1 MSNIEKAQSNIKKLY
16 KLINEP
22 LFPIPKEMQAVHWAY
37 IAVEFLTAASI
48 LDKKEPHFTNPKLQ
62 LTGHAIECSM
72 KACIASI
79 AAKPPNKHDL
89 VQLYKVI
96 EEHGFHLDDRSQA
109 LIVHLNHHYYQDLGT
124 GTKFKSRYPTETS
137 ERSGGA
143 IPPHSDMVAISNT
156 LIEQAASRV
165 PDILDEMFRTIP
177 TYRANLTK
185 FAYRD
190 RDAHH

>member
-1 MSNIEKAQSNIKKLY
+1 MSKIEKAQRNIKKLY

-22 LFPIPKEMQAVHWAY
+22 SFPIPKEMQAVHWAY
-37 IAVEFLTAASI
+37 IAVEFLIAAAI
-48 LDKKEPHFTNPKLQ
+48 LDNKGPHFTKPMLQ

-72 KACIASI
+72 KACIASV

-96 EEHGFHLDDRSQA
+96 EKHGFHLDDRSQA

-124 GTKFKSRYPTETS
+124 GTKFKLRYPTETS

-143 IPPHSDMVAISNT
+143 IPLHSDMVDIANT
-156 LIEQAASRV
+156 LIEQAANRV
-165 PDILDEMFRTIP
+165 PDILEEMFRTIP
-177 TYRANLTK
+177 IYRANLEK
-185 FAYRD
+185 FA
-190 RDAHH
+190 

>member
-1 MSNIEKAQSNIKKLY
+1 MRKIEKAQSDIKKLY

-22 LFPIPKEMQAVHWAY
+22 SFPIPKEIQAVHWAY

-48 LDKKEPHFTNPKLQ
+48 LDKKEPLFTNPKLQ

-72 KACIASI
+72 KSCIASVG
-79 AAKPPNKHDL
+79 ACPPNKHDL

-96 EEHGFHLDDRSQA
+96 DKHGFHLDDRSKA
-109 LIVHLNHHYYQDLGT
+109 MIVHLNHHYFQDLGT
-124 GTKFKSRYPTETS
+124 ETKFKLRYPTETS

-143 IPPHSDMVAISNT
+143 IPLHSDMVTISNT
-156 LIEQAASRV
+156 LLEQAASRA

-177 TYRANLTK
+177 TYRANLSK
-185 FAYRD
+185 IA
-190 RDAHH
+190 

>member
-22 LFPIPKEMQAVHWAY
+22 SFPIPKEMQAVHWAY

-79 AAKPPNKHDL
+79 AAKPPVGKSPFQSLNPLELEVGQTYILSKQTPLMPSHSPADPIAAL
-89 VQLYKVI
+89 QQMKQIPKGGVFKVLETFKKRGLPWYKVVV
-96 EEHGFHLDDRSQA
+96 LDQRKKR
-109 LIVHLNHHYYQDLGT
+109 IGT
-124 GTKFKSRYPTETS
+124 GWINS
-137 ERSGGA
+137 
-143 IPPHSDMVAISNT
+143 
-156 LIEQAASRV
+156 AA
-165 PDILDEMFRTIP
+165 LLGQE
-177 TYRANLTK
+177 LK
-185 FAYRD
+185 
-190 RDAHH
+190 AHK